1 MNSGNKLLFSFL
13 LLTFP
18 LSLSSVRFRHHSL
31 SDLSSSFALFD
42 CTPSHSS
49 THFPALQHE
58 RKKGGLKAVRGATKP
73 QRPQTPPL
81 FSGCLEFCFAQ
92 TEKQLL
98 LSRSLPLLML
108 KPNPKTWFLRMI
120 VLLVWSKMSE
130 ALFCFFKIWARLLLK
145 KESLSLKSWNSPT
158 LILGSCERPHW
169 RSLSGRCA
177 THCQ

>member
-1 MNSGNKLLFSFL
+1 MLTGWKTMRARRRNKWTVETNCCFLFS
-13 LLTFP
+13 
-18 LSLSSVRFRHHSL
+18 SW
-31 SDLSSSFALFD
+31 LF
-42 CTPSHSS
+42 HYL
-49 THFPALQHE
+49 FPASGFDTTVSLICRLPSLFLTVRLATPVHIFQPCSTE
-58 RKKGGLKAVRGATKP
+58 RKKGGLIAVRGATKP

-130 ALFCFFKIWARLLLK
+130 ALFF
-145 KESLSLKSWNSPT
+145 
-158 LILGSCERPHW
+158 
-169 RSLSGRCA
+169 
-177 THCQ
+177 

>member
-58 RKKGGLKAVRGATKP
+58 RKKGGLIAVRGATKP

-130 ALFCFFKIWARLLLK
+130 ALFCFFLK
-145 KESLSLKSWNSPT
+145 FEPDFYLRKNRFL
-158 LILGSCERPHW
+158 
-169 RSLSGRCA
+169 
-177 THCQ
+177 